1 MRILLKVIASAA
13 GVLATVAA
21 AALVYIYGVLPRQRP
36 PPDFNVQV
44 TPALLERG
52 AYLVN
57 HVLLCNDCHSE
68 RDWTLYSGPA
78 KPPLGAGRPCLDK
91 DSKAVGINF
100 GMGGFPGRLCIRN
113 ITPDVETGI
122 GGWSDGEIA
131 RAIREGV
138 SRDGEALFPIMPWFM
153 YTQMGDEDVAA
164 VIAYLRAQPAVH
176 SFRPDRKLDFP
187 LNIVF
192 RFYPRPLD
200 GPVQAPPRSDTVAYG
215 RYLSRIA
222 RCEFC
227 HTVRASRGQ
236 LEPAQDRL
244 MSGGVPFV
252 MGTRTQ
258 YSMNLTPH
266 ETGLGNWTKEMFIAR
281 FRLTPVPFPVTEEEN
296 SEMDWAAFSGMNDED
311 LSAIWDYLQTLP
323 PLETR
328 LLERAD

>member
-1 MRILLKVIASAA
+1 MRIVLRTVVLV
-13 GVLATVAA
+13 GVLAAA
-21 AALVYIYGVLPRQRP
+21 GTLAYIYGMLPRQRP
-36 PPDFNVQV
+36 PPDLRVAA
-44 TPALLERG
+44 TPDLVARG
-52 AYLVN
+52 GYLVN

-78 KPPLGAGRPCLDK
+78 KPPLGAGRPCMDRN
-91 DSKAVGINF
+91 SKAVGINF
-100 GMGGFPGRLCIRN
+100 GMAGFPGRLCIRN
-113 ITPDVETGI
+113 ITPDAETGI
-122 GGWSDGEIA
+122 GSWTDGEIA

-153 YTQMGDEDVAA
+153 YTEMADEDVAA
-164 VIAYLRAQPAVH
+164 VIAYLRQQPPVK
-176 SFRPDRKLDFP
+176 SFRPDRQLDFP

-200 GPVQAPPRSDTVAYG
+200 GPVAAPPRSDTVAYG

-227 HTVRASRGQ
+227 HTVRESRGK
-236 LEPAQDRL
+236 LEPSRERL

-266 ETGLGNWTKEMFIAR
+266 PSGIGSWTREMFFER
-281 FRLTPVPFPVTEEEN
+281 FRRHTAPFPVTEEEN
-296 SEMDWAAFSGMNDED
+296 SEMDWVAFSGMDDAD
-311 LSAIWDYLQTLP
+311 LGAIWDYLQSLP
-323 PLETR
+323 PRETI

>member
-1 MRILLKVIASAA
+1 MGSVLKAVVAVILFTLA
-13 GVLATVAA
+13 GTF
-21 AALVYIYGVLPRQRP
+21 VYIYGFLPRQRP
-36 PPDFNVQV
+36 APDFRVDI

-52 AYLVN
+52 KYLVN

-78 KPPLGAGRPCLDK
+78 KPPLGAGRPCLDRN
-91 DSKAVGINF
+91 SKAVGINF

-122 GGWSDGEIA
+122 GGWTDGEIV

-138 SRDGEALFPIMPWFM
+138 SRNGEALFPIMPWFM
-153 YTQMGDEDVAA
+153 YQVLSDEDAAA
-164 VIAYLRAQPAVH
+164 VIAYMRSQPPVK

-187 LNIVF
+187 LNVIF
-192 RFYPRPLD
+192 RFYPKPLD
-200 GPVQAPPRSDTVAYG
+200 GPVTAPARSDTVAYG
-215 RYLSRIA
+215 RYLSKIA

-227 HTVRASRGQ
+227 HTARIRGRV
-236 LEPAQDRL
+236 EPVPDRL
-244 MSGGVPFV
+244 FSGGVPFV

-266 ETGLGNWTKEMFIAR
+266 LTGLGAWTKEMFLAR
-281 FRLTPVPFPVTEEEN
+281 FRLHEMPFPVTEEEN
-296 SEMDWAAFSGMNDED
+296 SEMDWVAFSGMTDQD
-311 LSAIWDYLQTLP
+311 LGAIWDFLRTLP
-323 PLETR
+323 PLETK